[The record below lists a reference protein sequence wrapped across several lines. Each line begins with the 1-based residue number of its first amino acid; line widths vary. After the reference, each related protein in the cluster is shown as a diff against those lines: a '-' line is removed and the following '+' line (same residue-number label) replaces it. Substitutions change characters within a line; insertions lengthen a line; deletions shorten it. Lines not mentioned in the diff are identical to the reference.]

1 MTADLRQRLRRID
14 PAPVDAEPPSGAMS
28 ATAVLHEI
36 ERRTGMDIR
45 DTTNERETPP
55 AVVPELE
62 PWMRPKTPDELA
74 EEPEQRRWSGALVAA
89 AAFAVLVIAGGVAS
103 LLTSVG
109 RDEVSPATPAIPA
122 TTQAP
127 PTAPAP
133 FSVTEALAVGDAY
146 FAAYNG
152 GDMGSVL
159 ALFTDEATA
168 ENNWRW
174 AGILDREVWEPW
186 LAMILAEGETLTSP
200 DCRVVGEAPGG
211 AMTISCEHGTSDA
224 VTLAIG
230 SPLVVTRTIMEVTR
244 DGIGDIETKYD
255 FPNFRPTDGAFS
267 RWMQANHPEV
277 AIDTMFFPGDTV
289 EEAVARGELRA
300 RYAKEWAAHL
310 DANNCTFE
318 DYGC

>member
-14 PAPVDAEPPSGAMS
+14 PAPVDAEPPRGAMS

-55 AVVPELE
+55 AVAPELE
-62 PWMRPKTPDELA
+62 PWMRPRTPDELA

-89 AAFAVLVIAGGVAS
+89 AAFAVVVVAGGVAI
-103 LLTSVG
+103 LLTSLG
-109 RDEVSPATPAIPA
+109 SGEVAPVTSE

-127 PTAPAP
+127 PTTPTP

-152 GDMGSVL
+152 GDFDSVI
-159 ALFTDEATA
+159 ALLTDKATF

-174 AGILDREVWEPW
+174 VAILDREAWEPW
-186 LAMILAEGETLTSP
+186 FAMTLAEGETLTLP
-200 DCRVVGEAPGG
+200 DCSVVGEAPGG
-211 AMTISCEHGTSDA
+211 AMTISCEHGSSDA

-230 SPLVVTRTIMEVTR
+230 SPPVVTRTIMEVTR

-255 FPNFRPTDGAFS
+255 FPNFTATDGAFS
-267 RWMQANHPEV
+267 RWMRANQPEV
-277 AIDTMFFPGDTV
+277 AIDTIFFPGDTV

-310 DANNCTFE
+310 DANNCTYE

>member
-1 MTADLRQRLRRID
+1 
-14 PAPVDAEPPSGAMS
+14 MS
-28 ATAVLHEI
+28 AAAVLHDI
-36 ERRTGMDIR
+36 ERRTGMDAR
-45 DTTNERETPP
+45 DTTNESETPP
-55 AVVPELE
+55 AVAPDLE
-62 PWMRPKTPDELA
+62 PWMRPRTPDELA

-89 AAFAVLVIAGGVAS
+89 AAFAALVVAGGVAS

-109 RDEVSPATPAIPA
+109 SEEVGPATPAIPA
-122 TTQAP
+122 TTQIP
-127 PTAPAP
+127 PTTPAP

-146 FAAYNG
+146 FAAYDG
-152 GDMGSVL
+152 GDFDSVI
-159 ALFTDEATA
+159 ALFTDEATF

-174 AGILDREVWEPW
+174 AAILDREAWEPW
-186 LAMILAEGETLTSP
+186 LAMTLAEGETLTSSN
-200 DCRVVGEAPGG
+200 CSVVGEAPGG
-211 AMTISCEHGTSDA
+211 AMTISCEHGSSDA

-230 SPLVVTRTIMEVTR
+230 SPPVVTRTIMEVAR

-289 EEAVARGELRA
+289 EEAVARGEHRG
-300 RYAKEWAAHL
+300 RYAEEWAAYME
-310 DANNCTFE
+310 ANDCTYQ